1 VERANVIEGFP
12 RLAPAKFAEG
22 LKGNGGGG
30 GEAIQARY
38 EGTKQAVWQRLQDAL
53 SMPPKPDV
61 PLYDDL
67 LAPPPP
73 LVADK
78 QQESTRADRDYL
90 AQFARTSSGSEER
103 TAWPKSPQTES
114 NLATES
120 QYGAMREINSF
131 PTRSSWVTTGFE
143 ERRILVTPPPAEL
156 TVPEPQHAEVLEE
169 LSAQAP
175 PSWMPAEEATA
186 APIQEHEAAREETT
200 VQAPTW
206 TPDKDLEGKMW
217 KSATYEDTAVSTAEP
232 LKDETPQVVQEHE
245 QDASR
250 WFVLKS
256 VLGGA
261 TVPQETSSAAPAASV
276 PVLEVFSLAGGVG
289 KTSLVATLGRAL
301 SARGERVLL
310 VEATPFGSLQYFFG
324 ACDCRPGVLRTFR
337 PPSSS
342 TDAPIRLATID
353 PDAPEAGSQGLIA
366 AEIEGWSRGASR
378 VIVDAATRSTATAR
392 GLSRMS
398 PVILVPL
405 FPDVNSVLTANS
417 IDSFFQ
423 RQVGA
428 RSSQS
433 DVYYIL
439 NQFDPSLPLHVE
451 VRKVLRERLGERLLP
466 FTLQRTPAISEALA
480 EGMTIMDYAPDSAVA
495 SDFTNLA
502 KWVESVMAPADM
514 NSRGAR
520 WSER

>member
-1 VERANVIEGFP
+1 VERGNVIESFP

-22 LKGNGGGG
+22 PKGNGGAG
-30 GEAIQARY
+30 GEASQVRY

-53 SMPPKPDV
+53 SIPPKPEV

-78 QQESTRADRDYL
+78 QQESKRADRDYL
-90 AQFARTSSGSEER
+90 AQFARTPGGNEER
-103 TAWPKSPQTES
+103 TAWSKSTQTDS
-114 NLATES
+114 QLATES
-120 QYGAMREINSF
+120 QYGSMREINSF

-143 ERRILVTPPPAEL
+143 ERRILVTPPPAEP
-156 TVPEPQHAEVLEE
+156 TIPEAQHAEVLEE
-169 LSAQAP
+169 LSAQAT
-175 PSWMPAEEATA
+175 PSWMPAEDVTV

-200 VQAPTW
+200 VQAPTG
-206 TPDKDLEGKMW
+206 TPDKDLEGEMW
-217 KSATYEDTAVSTAEP
+217 KSTTFEDTAVSASEP
-232 LKDETPQVVQEHE
+232 LADEKPQAMHE

-261 TVPQETSSAAPAASV
+261 TVPQEAPSAAPAASV

-337 PPSSS
+337 PPASS

-366 AEIEGWSRGASR
+366 TEIEGWSRGASR
-378 VIVDAATRSTATAR
+378 VIVDAATRSTATVR

-405 FPDVNSVLTANS
+405 FPDVNSIVTANS

-423 RQVGA
+423 RQAGT

-433 DVYYIL
+433 DVYYLL

-502 KWVESVMAPADM
+502 KWVENVMAPADA